1 MKYEFIDSSKNDIFS
16 GLRGSDL
23 QDLLVQTEKY
33 LLMYRNILGL
43 PKNVTFGCEI
53 EYEGLSKGA
62 VDKYADKHLNNWA
75 SDIDVSLDTGGEI
88 KSPVMTDDINCWQEL
103 RKICKYLARN
113 GADTVHN
120 AGGHI
125 HVGTCALGGEVE
137 AWRQF
142 LKLYTL
148 YESVIFRFV
157 YGDKINWRAK
167 QLRFARPMA
176 DFIYYNLR
184 VINSVTL
191 LLDIKSILTPSLEFD
206 RCFAINFCNVN
217 ADEPNNNTSKNTIE
231 FRSPNA
237 TTNSIVWQNNINA
250 FTKMLLVARNGKLDE
265 DFLDYKLADEFV
277 PFENAG
283 YMYSMVNLRKVLEFV
298 DLVFDNNLDKVYFL
312 RQYLKD
318 LRDGYNL
325 NTMVRAKRFTK

>member
-16 GLRGSDL
+16 GLKGSDL
-23 QDLLVQTEKY
+23 QDLLAQTEKY

-43 PKNVTFGCEI
+43 PKNVTIGCEI

-75 SDIDVSLDTGGEI
+75 SDIEVSLDTGGEI

-125 HVGTCALGGEVE
+125 HVGTCALGGKVE

-237 TTNSIVWQNNINA
+237 TTNSIVWQNNINV

-277 PFENAG
+277 SFENAG

-298 DLVFDNNLDKVYFL
+298 DLVFDNNLDKVYFF
-312 RQYLKD
+312 K
-318 LRDGYNL
+318 
-325 NTMVRAKRFTK
+325 TVFKRFTRWL

>member
-1 MKYEFIDSSKNDIFS
+1 MGKN
-16 GLRGSDL
+16 
-23 QDLLVQTEKY
+23 
-33 LLMYRNILGL
+33 
-43 PKNVTFGCEI
+43 
-53 EYEGLSKGA
+53 
-62 VDKYADKHLNNWA
+62 
-75 SDIDVSLDTGGEI
+75 
-88 KSPVMTDDINCWQEL
+88 
-103 RKICKYLARN
+103 
-113 GADTVHN
+113 
-120 AGGHI
+120 
-125 HVGTCALGGEVE
+125 
-137 AWRQF
+137 WRQF

-167 QLRFARPMA
+167 KLRFARPMA

-184 VINSVTL
+184 DFDSAATL
-191 LLDIKSILTPSLEFD
+191 FDIRSILTPTSLD

-217 ADEPNNNTSKNTIE
+217 VNNPNDNTIKNTIE

-237 TTNSIVWQNNINA
+237 TTNSIVWQNNVNA
-250 FTKMLLVARNGKLDE
+250 FTKMLLAARNGKLDE
-265 DFLDYKLADEFV
+265 DCLDYKLADEFV

-283 YMYSMVNLRKVLEFV
+283 YMYNMVNLRKVLEFV

-325 NTMVRAKRFTK
+325 NTMVRAKRFTR

>member
-1 MKYEFIDSSKNDIFS
+1 MKYEFIDSKKNDMFS
-16 GLRGSDL
+16 SLRGIDL
-23 QDLLVQTEKY
+23 QKLLTEVEQY
-33 LLMYRNILGL
+33 LLEYRDTLNL

-53 EYEGLSKGA
+53 EYEGLSKEKT
-62 VDKYADKHLNNWA
+62 DQYIRRELHDWS
-75 SDIDVSLDTGGEI
+75 SDIDYSLDSGGEV
-88 KSPVMTDDINCWQEL
+88 KSPVMTDDIKYWREL
-103 RKICKYLARN
+103 RNVCKYLSKK
-113 GADTVHN
+113 GADTVHY

-176 DFIYYNLR
+176 DFIYRSLP
-184 VINSVTL
+184 VINSITL
-191 LLDIKSILTPSLEFD
+191 LLDIKSILTPSEFN

-217 ADEPNNNTSKNTIE
+217 VNDPNDNTSKNTIE

-250 FTKMLLVARNGKLDE
+250 FTKMLLAARNGKLDE

-277 PFENAG
+277 PFENAE

-298 DLVFDNNLDKVYFL
+298 DLVFDNNLDKIYFL

-325 NTMVRAKRFTK
+325 NTMVRAKRFTR